1 MSTSVPTPRV
11 PSVDQRFAK
20 LDERAIANVHSLV
33 RDRIYQKTM
42 NLRRTFRQLD
52 PEGRGKV
59 TYAALVGEMTKAYQ
73 LSEMETHCLRILV
86 DRADLNKDGFIDY
99 VEFNALLKAVQPDS
113 NDKHSAQQRQTQMS
127 VADKKRFQGQGF
139 VDQRLSKLL
148 LQSDKPVPMVA
159 QQPTN
164 ELGKMTI
171 EAPFGVLGDSERMDS
186 MIQAFLT
193 TKYDKLRNTLAEMD
207 TENTGKLTRDQFRE
221 AITHVDRYVFKSE
234 VDALLG
240 VLDPKK
246 RGHITIDKFVSLLG
260 QEFLKKKAH
269 RGAPLNPLVWDVK
282 EKTPRGTQL
291 FSSGR
296 THSPRKPAT
305 ARRPAASTRTQALR
319 EQENR
324 TRLKDMLERDAV
336 EMKKQV
342 VNTTAAAPS
351 PRMLPNL

>member
-1 MSTSVPTPRV
+1 MTATPRMSSID
-11 PSVDQRFAK
+11 PRFAH
-20 LDERAIANVHSLV
+20 LDERTISMVSASI
-33 RDRIYQKTM
+33 RDRIHQRSI
-42 NLRRTFRQLD
+42 NLRRTFRLLD

-59 TYAALVGEMTKAYQ
+59 TYSALVDEMAKTYQ
-73 LSEMETHCLRILV
+73 LSDMEKHCLRILV
-86 DRADLNKDGFIDY
+86 DRADYKKDGFIDF
-99 VEFNALLKAVQPDS
+99 VEFNALLKMVQADD
-113 NDKHSAQQRQTQMS
+113 NNTQMS
-127 VADKKRFQGQGF
+127 ETEKRRFQGQGF
-139 VDQRLSKLL
+139 VDQRLSKMI

-164 ELGKMTI
+164 ELGRMTI

-193 TKYDKLRNTLAEMD
+193 TKYDKLRHTLAGMD
-207 TENTGKLTRDQFRE
+207 TENTGKLTWEQFRD
-221 AITHVDRYVFKSE
+221 AIKHVDRYIFDSE
-234 VDALLG
+234 IEALLL
-240 VLDPKK
+240 VLDKK
-246 RGHITIDKFVSLLG
+246 KKGVVQIDQFMNLMG